1 MEITYKVINN
11 FGTEHK
17 YPISKDA
24 HVVAALTG
32 KKTLTD
38 FALETI
44 RRAYPDAIITEA

>member
-1 MEITYKVINN
+1 MKITYKAVNN
-11 FGTEHK
+11 FGTEHL

-24 HVVAALTG
+24 KVVAALTG
-32 KKTLTD
+32 KKTLTN